1 MSHFFVSK
9 FLTQNSVVVFKS
21 RYKGDFPPF
30 RSLYPPPRTLYG
42 RSHRR
47 PTIGFISYLLEILVL
62 LAKQPCLFII

>member
-30 RSLYPPPRTLYG
+30 RSLYPPHAPYTAG
-42 RSHRR
+42 RIDDL
-47 PTIGFISYLLEILVL
+47 P
-62 LAKQPCLFII
+62 